1 MSTKFIIDSSLTLKY
16 CVHVHNTFSFLLHLI
31 SLSVVTIKTA
41 QAFYLMDLYSVSLT
55 QKLLTNFL
63 IQFKPY
69 HELALK
75 RIWLPI
81 KKKVIIYNQFIQ
93 GSHMQAST
101 AYFYMKDSF
110 WNRGTRKHS
119 SMPWAAHRGL
129 RFFMASYCN
138 QEIMIRSSPMDHAN
152 KLQGLF
158 KDFSKTKNSFQGL
171 SFIHK
176 SKLLDSFS

>member
-1 MSTKFIIDSSLTLKY
+1 MSTKFIINSSLTLKY
-16 CVHVHNTFSFLLHLI
+16 CVHVHNTFSFLLHFI

-41 QAFYLMDLYSVSLT
+41 QAFFLMDLYSVSLT
-55 QKLLTNFL
+55 HNLLTIFV

-69 HELALK
+69 HELAWK

-81 KKKVIIYNQFIQ
+81 KKKVTIYNQFIQ
-93 GSHMQAST
+93 GSHMQSST

-129 RFFMASYCN
+129 RFFMAGYCN
-138 QEIMIRSSPMDHAN
+138 QEIRSFPMDRAN
-152 KLQGLF
+152 KIQGLF
-158 KDFSKTKNSFQGL
+158 KDFSKTKNSSQGL

-176 SKLLDSFS
+176 SKVLDSFS